1 LYTTEEEESMI
12 SSKWLVLVAT
22 LIIGPPVVQ
31 AQTAATPPALV
42 TERTLSF
49 SAAHE
54 TAMGALEQCRKDGYK
69 VTVTVVNRA
78 GRTAVVLHDDGANPH
93 TIENSLRKA
102 YTSLTFRTPSGEF
115 GKRVTASPTGAG
127 ALHLDKITSAEGAL
141 PIMAG
146 QEIVG
151 AIGVSG
157 APGGD
162 KDAACAQVGIDRI
175 AKGLGG

>member
-1 LYTTEEEESMI
+1 MT
-12 SSKWLVLVAT
+12 SSKWLVLAAALAIVSPVA
-22 LIIGPPVVQ
+22 Q

-54 TAMGALEQCRKDGYK
+54 AAMGALEQCRKDGYK

-115 GKRVTASPTGAG
+115 GKRVTSSPTGAG
-127 ALHLDKITSAEGAL
+127 ALHLDKVTSAEGAL

-162 KDAACAQVGIDRI
+162 KDAACAQTGIDRI
-175 AKGLGG
+175 AKGLGS

>member
-1 LYTTEEEESMI
+1 
-12 SSKWLVLVAT
+12 
-22 LIIGPPVVQ
+22 VVQ
-31 AQTAATPPALV
+31 AQTATTPPALV

-54 TAMGALEQCRKDGYK
+54 AAMGALEQCRKDGYKDGYK

-115 GKRVTASPTGAG
+115 GKRVTSSPTGAG

-175 AKGLGG
+175 AKGLGS

>member
-1 LYTTEEEESMI
+1 MTR
-12 SSKWLVLVAT
+12 SKWLILAAT
-22 LIIGPPVVQ
+22 LAMAPYAAH
-31 AQTAATPPALV
+31 AQPAATPPTLV

-49 SAAHE
+49 HAAHE
-54 TAMGALEQCRKDGYK
+54 AAMGALEQCRKDGYK
-69 VTVTVVNRA
+69 VTVTVLNRA

-115 GKRVTASPTGAG
+115 GKRVTANPTGAG
-127 ALHLDKITSAEGAL
+127 ALHLDKVTSAEGAL

-146 QEIVG
+146 QDLVG
-151 AIGVSG
+151 SIGVSG

-175 AKGLGG
+175 AKGLGGS

>member
-1 LYTTEEEESMI
+1 MI
-12 SSKWLVLVAT
+12 ARTWLIVAAILV
-22 LIIGPPVVQ
+22 IVPSVSH
-31 AQTAATPPALV
+31 AQPAASTPTLV

-49 SAAHE
+49 NAAHE
-54 TAMGALEQCRKDGYK
+54 AAMAALEQCRKDGYT
-69 VTVTVVNRA
+69 VTVTVLNRA

-115 GKRVTASPTGAG
+115 GKRVTSTPTGAG
-127 ALHLDKITSAEGAL
+127 ALHLDKITTAEGAL

-146 QEIVG
+146 PELVG
-151 AIGVSG
+151 SIGVSG
-157 APGGD
+157 APGGE